1 MSLDSIKTNIEKLP
15 TKELTELLNWL
26 FPYHESRLN
35 HDRYAPQAEADAIR
49 QLQEDGKLEMPD
61 ALKTPPRDVKDA
73 PEWANPVQGGKTHL
87 HQCYHE
93 GDIIQHNGKLWKS
106 IYPHLN
112 HEVPGA
118 SDLWVQIEPAAAEEP
133 SEHTE

>member
-1 MSLDSIKTNIEKLP
+1 MISQIKSHIERLS
-15 TKELTELLNWL
+15 TGAIGELVGWLLT
-26 FPYHESRLN
+26 YHE
-35 HDRYAPQAEADAIR
+35 DRVNRDRFAPQAEAEAVR
-49 QLQEDGKLEMPD
+49 QLQEEGKLEMPD
-61 ALKTPPRDVKDA
+61 ALKTPPRDVGDA

-93 GDIIQHNGKLWKS
+93 GDVIQHDGRLWKS

-112 HEVPGA
+112 HETPGE